1 MDPET
6 FIMRKKILE
15 EFYNIDRVNFLNACK
30 VITVGNFTAHNRRF
44 DGNFSIDTEVYLK
57 KEVLKNYCKF
67 IKPLIYFLYSFTYQ
81 EKFLQNSILIIQ
93 NIQINYY
100 YNNPF
105 ESSHFNGCL
114 SFLFISSE
122 STNLNFLNRIKI
134 NNYVKGINEIKIKLL
149 TFYYNINY
157 DQYITLGGIIEDID
171 DNGEYEEHV
180 TGEIKIINSSQ
191 TFKSEE
197 CIICLTNPPQVLFC
211 NCGHIPIC
219 TECYKLK
226 SLSTCPIC
234 KTENEIIR
242 MLE

>member
-6 FIMRKKILE
+6 FIMRKKFLE

-30 VITVGNFTAHNRRF
+30 VITVENFTAHNRRF

-67 IKPLIYFLYSFTYQ
+67 LKPLIYFLYSFTYR

-105 ESSHFNGCL
+105 ESNHFNGCL
-114 SFLFISSE
+114 SFLFILSE

-157 DQYITLGGIIEDID
+157 DQYITLGGIIEDIN
-171 DNGEYEEHV
+171 DNEEAMN
-180 TGEIKIINSSQ
+180 EIKIINSTQ

-197 CIICLTNPPQVLFC
+197 CVICLTNPPQVLFC
-211 NCGHIPIC
+211 NCGHLCYC

-226 SLSTCPIC
+226 SLSACPIC
-234 KTENEIIR
+234 KTKNEIIR